1 MTNEHSLAQGAV
13 AEGGTRRDLARS
25 ASLADRKQR
34 LLAPAIALSEL
45 TEMLLEDA
53 RHHPN
58 APFRADLEKI
68 TRSAGTLLDMVRRT
82 LEPSAEP
89 PADEESARRLRH
101 DLRTPLNHVIGL
113 CELWLEA
120 AEEEDI
126 QKLVGDLEQARSLGK
141 RVLTG
146 IDDVLRFHTPGDD
159 GEADRRIEEEAA
171 ELARLAV
178 DSLEPLEEDRRA
190 DVTGTLLVVDDN
202 DVSRDV
208 LVRRLLRQG
217 HTVAEARNGREALEQ
232 VRARPFDLVLLD
244 IIMPEMDGFQVLRRL
259 KADETL
265 RYVPVIM
272 ISAFNDID
280 SVARCI
286 EIGAEDYL
294 PKPFNPT
301 LLRARISACL
311 EKKRLRDREQ
321 LYLAEIQRE
330 RERADGLLHVIL
342 PGEIVKELKETNTVR
357 PRRYEHVAVMFCDIV
372 GFTPYCDNKPPEV
385 VVQFLQGL
393 IESWEESA
401 LRHEVEKIK
410 TIGDAFM
417 AASGLLTR
425 PANPVLACLRCGL
438 EMIAACQALP
448 VGWNLRVGIHAGTV
462 VAGVIGRRQ
471 YLFDLWGDT
480 VNTAARME
488 SHGVPGAVTLSGDAW
503 VQVADL
509 CRGEARGPITV
520 KGKGEIAMYRFFEFK
535 EPGILP
541 RQS

>member
-1 MTNEHSLAQGAV
+1 MTDEQRCDEAT
-13 AEGGTRRDLARS
+13 AEGIARRDLARL
-25 ASLADRKQR
+25 ACLADRKQR
-34 LLAPAIALSEL
+34 LLAPAEALAEL
-45 TEMLLEDA
+45 AEMLLEDA
-53 RHHPN
+53 RHQDN
-58 APFRADLEKI
+58 APYRVDLEKVA
-68 TRSAGTLLDMVRRT
+68 RSATNLLDMVRRT
-82 LEPSAEP
+82 LELSGEA

-120 AEEEDI
+120 AEEEGL
-126 QKLVGDLEQARSLGK
+126 QKFVADLEQARSLGK

-146 IDDVLRFHTPGDD
+146 IDDMLRFLTPADD
-159 GEADRRIEEEAA
+159 AEADRRIEEEAA
-171 ELARLAV
+171 ALARLAV
-178 DSLEPLEEDRRA
+178 GSLAPLAADRRA

-208 LVRRLLRQG
+208 LMRRLVRQG
-217 HTVAEARNGREALEQ
+217 HTVAEARNGREALER
-232 VRARPFDLVLLD
+232 VRSQPFDLVLLD
-244 IIMPEMDGFQVLRRL
+244 IIMPEMDGFQVLRHL
-259 KADETL
+259 KADDSL
-265 RYVPVIM
+265 RHVPVIM

-286 EIGAEDYL
+286 EMGAEDYL

-357 PRRYEHVAVMFCDIV
+357 PRRYEGVAVMFCDIV
-372 GFTPYCDNKPPEV
+372 GFTPYCDNKPPEQ
-385 VVQFLQGL
+385 VVQYLQGL
-393 IESWEESA
+393 IEAWEEIA
-401 LRHEVEKIK
+401 LRHQVEKIK

-425 PANPVLACLRCGL
+425 PANPVLACLRAGL

-448 VGWNLRVGIHAGTV
+448 VGWDLRVGVHAGTV

-503 VQVADL
+503 AQVAEL
-509 CRGEARGPITV
+509 CRGESRGPITV
-520 KGKGEIAMYRFFEFK
+520 KGKGQIAMYRFLEFK
-535 EPGILP
+535 ETTPVRG
-541 RQS
+541 